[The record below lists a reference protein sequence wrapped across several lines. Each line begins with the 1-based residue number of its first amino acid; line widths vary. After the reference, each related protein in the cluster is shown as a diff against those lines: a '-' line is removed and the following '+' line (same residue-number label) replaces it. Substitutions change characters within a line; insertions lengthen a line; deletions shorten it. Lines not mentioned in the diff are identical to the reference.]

1 MELLRAG
8 VERLLLLLLRLAQM
22 LFLLQ
27 AAAAVCAFLA
37 TQALAPQD
45 TPDWLR
51 SAMVSTLLLSATF
64 GVAGMLMSAA
74 RRWIPA
80 DEAGHPVRSA
90 SVWPLGLGL
99 SLVAFSA
106 LASIAAL
113 GLPAVWSQIGVR
125 LEAVGFWE
133 ATTRADPYG
142 GIVLLPIVAALIV
155 PSLTTAAAV
164 FSIAF
169 PLALLPLLATRSRLF
184 PSLLARGAICQ
195 GALLLGGWFAVDAL
209 ADLATQAM
217 ASMNASGDEVRA
229 SDELS
234 GAVGALTRA
243 TIALAPPLAG
253 VLVWMAILRPAGAA
267 AAYFT
272 HTTTVSPANLDDAL
286 QALDE
291 STRRDAYLDA
301 ARRVDSS
308 TTASRF

>member
-1 MELLRAG
+1 
-8 VERLLLLLLRLAQM
+8 M

-27 AAAAVCAFLA
+27 AAAAACAFLA
-37 TQALAPQD
+37 TQAMAPQD

-64 GVAGMLMSAA
+64 GVAGVLMSAA
-74 RRWIPA
+74 RRWTPA
-80 DEAGHPVRSA
+80 DEASHPVRPA

-113 GLPAVWSQIGVR
+113 GLPAVWSQIGFR
-125 LEAVGFWE
+125 LEAIGFWE

-142 GIVLLPIVAALIV
+142 GIVLLPIIAALIV

-217 ASMNASGDEVRA
+217 ASMNASGDAEVLGL

-234 GAVGALTRA
+234 RAVGALTRA

-253 VLVWMAILRPAGAA
+253 MLVWMAILRPAGAA

-272 HTTTVSPANLDDAL
+272 HTTAVSPANLDDAL

-301 ARRVDSS
+301 AKRVDSS